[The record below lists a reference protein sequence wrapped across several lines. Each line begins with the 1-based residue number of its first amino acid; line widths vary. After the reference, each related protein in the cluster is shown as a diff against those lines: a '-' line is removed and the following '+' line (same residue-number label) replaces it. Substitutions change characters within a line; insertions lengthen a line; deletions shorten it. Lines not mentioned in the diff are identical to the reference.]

1 MAEHLEKTYL
11 ISERRACRVISLN
24 RQTKRHRSVRQTDI
38 ELRQRIHQLS
48 EKYPRFGY
56 RKIFDRLKEE
66 GFCVSR
72 ERVRLIR
79 KQEGLQV
86 IKKQKKK
93 RLLGQST
100 GALHKAQQVHHVW
113 SYDLVSDQTA
123 DGRRIKCLTIID
135 EYSRYCLSINVG
147 RSITAIQVKHALQE
161 LFLYWGK
168 PSLCIKSDNGP
179 EFVAKEIR
187 SWLKHSGIGT
197 HYIDPGS
204 PWQNCF
210 NESFN
215 SVFRGGCLNRWLFYT
230 MQEAR
235 RVIEQWKNE
244 YNCER
249 PHGSLAGK
257 TPERYLWECEEKAR
271 KAA

>member
-1 MAEHLEKTYL
+1 MAEHLQKTYS
-11 ISERRACRVISLN
+11 ISERRTCRILSLN
-24 RQTKRHRSVRQTDI
+24 RQTKRHPAVRQKDI

-56 RKIFDRLKEE
+56 RKIFDVLKSE
-66 GFCVSR
+66 GFSVSR

-93 RLLGQST
+93 RLLGRST
-100 GALHKAQQVHHVW
+100 GKLHRAEYVHHLW
-113 SYDLVSDQTA
+113 SYDLVSDQTV

-135 EYSRYCLSINVG
+135 EYTRYCLSIHVG
-147 RSITAIQVKHALQE
+147 RSITANQVKSALQE
-161 LFLYWGK
+161 LFAYWGR
-168 PSLCIKSDNGP
+168 PLFIKSDNGP
-179 EFVAKEIR
+179 EFVAKEIQR
-187 SWLKHSGIGT
+187 WLKQSGIGI

-215 SVFRGGCLNRWLFYT
+215 SVFRDGCLNRWVFYT
-230 MQEAR
+230 VQEAR
-235 RVIEQWKNE
+235 RVIEQWLSE
-244 YNCER
+244 YNQER
-249 PHGSLAGK
+249 PHGSLKGR
-257 TPERYLWECEEKAR
+257 TPAQYLAACEKKAR